1 LRNIFSPQVRIL
13 FFPCA
18 TQSQKDCY
26 RTTIAGDLEIAYAIP
41 FSLMSNWTLSMCA
54 GAPKIRCLS
63 SESQRVVPGDT
74 EQETSLKVLSELLT
88 SGNNQDVVG
97 DGSMVKTK
105 AEYLH

>member
-1 LRNIFSPQVRIL
+1 
-13 FFPCA
+13 
-18 TQSQKDCY
+18 
-26 RTTIAGDLEIAYAIP
+26 
-41 FSLMSNWTLSMCA
+41 MCA

-97 DGSMVKTK
+97 DGSMVKMK
-105 AEYLH
+105 AEYLHWMHVNTFPKPKELRQHS